1 MPFPRLI
8 HSNSGWAVLAALT
21 AFSIS
26 SVLQAQVPI
35 IQPGAPAAVG
45 QPVYAQPAVVV
56 ANAQPQQVAVVCPEG
71 CVAGSMLEVNINGKP
86 MSVAVPQGVVPGQQ
100 FLVSAP

>member
-8 HSNSGWAVLAALT
+8 HSNSGWAVLVVLA

-35 IQPGAPAAVG
+35 IQPGAPGQASRVITAEEASDLAAISYSLG
-45 QPVYAQPAVVV
+45 
-56 ANAQPQQVAVVCPEG
+56 
-71 CVAGSMLEVNINGKP
+71 GSR
-86 MSVAVPQGVVPGQQ
+86 
-100 FLVSAP
+100 FL